1 MPEFM
6 QCLVC
11 YYQAKVA
18 LGFGVNAS
26 AAEAA
31 AAAAHFLLSGREDS
45 TGEGFVRKTRMQKLP
60 RGRCE
65 GHASY
70 RVSTAR
76 IEWVNPSYFQ
86 IKKITFPIRPS
97 IFKWFFVSKCGTNG
111 ARIKINK

>member
-31 AAAAHFLLSGREDS
+31 AAVAHFLLSGREDS

-76 IEWVNPSYFQ
+76 IEWANPSYCQ
-86 IKKITFPIRPS
+86 IKKMTLPEEPLDCNSFT
-97 IFKWFFVSKCGTNG
+97 VSKCATNE
-111 ARIKINK
+111 IQM

>member
-31 AAAAHFLLSGREDS
+31 AAVAHFLLSGREDS

-76 IEWVNPSYFQ
+76 IECANPSYCQ
-86 IKKITFPIRPS
+86 IMINTFPVKPLD
-97 IFKWFFVSKCGTNG
+97 CN
-111 ARIKINK
+111 